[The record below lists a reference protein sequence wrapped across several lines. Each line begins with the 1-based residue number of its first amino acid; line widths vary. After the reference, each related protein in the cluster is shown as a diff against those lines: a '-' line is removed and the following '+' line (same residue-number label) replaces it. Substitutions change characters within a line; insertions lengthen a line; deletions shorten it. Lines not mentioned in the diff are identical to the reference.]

1 MKSIVRVLICSVLQI
16 GTMILLLLGSTSIA
30 SLIFEYK
37 KNVQLGITWE
47 AYIISFSVMT
57 VLLNVLFSLKYFK
70 NQYKIKLFFS
80 FLSLLIL
87 VIIFWSAQIYHPLR
101 MTLIHFCALISL
113 TMPGIIGQANPPS
126 SD

>member
-113 TMPGIIGQANPPS
+113 TMPGIIGQTNPS
-126 SD
+126 SSE